1 MNAIVSAVRP
11 RRALARWRPVVSAE
25 ILILLVAAFIAI
37 ADNVPFWRAVLLNR
51 DFGHASTWSLAV
63 LTLLLL
69 TAVHYVVLALLS
81 TRSTLKPVL
90 CVSMLIAAV

>member
-1 MNAIVSAVRP
+1 MRRP
-11 RRALARWRPVVSAE
+11 
-25 ILILLVAAFIAI
+25 
-37 ADNVPFWRAVLLNR
+37 
-51 DFGHASTWSLAV
+51 GSLAV

-90 CVSMLIAAV
+90 CVSMLIAAVVAHFVSRYGIVIDTSMMRNVLQTDVLEAREL